1 MALRSLKYHERDKT
15 VLDGVEYSSGRTASV
30 VDVYNAMSPDER
42 YALIGFIMRHA
53 DCTYEKSEWWKEF
66 PITPDKEHFTV
77 DIYDYSDGVIT
88 LEVGCWCDW
97 GLLLTEYT
105 SEGRFEA
112 KEMTVTRD
120 SRLIEG
126 NYCSGSAAEGD
137 ENGSAITF
145 SGPQE
150 MRASRLAFKAHAG
163 AVDKAGVPYIE
174 HPRAVA
180 SRVTGDAAK
189 AVAWAHDV
197 LEDTETTVE
206 DLREEGLTEEV
217 IDGIVAMTRRDG
229 EDYLDF
235 VRRAKANPLARQVK
249 LADIIHN
256 MDLSRLSTV
265 DGAALRRLEDKYI
278 PALKILL
285 DLE

>member
-1 MALRSLKYHERDKT
+1 MTLRSLKYHEGDKI
-15 VLDGVEYSSGRTASV
+15 VIDGVEYPSSGNASM
-30 VDVYNAMSPDER
+30 VDVYNAMSPGER
-42 YALIGFIMRHA
+42 WALNNFIMRHA

-66 PITPDKEHFTV
+66 PITPDREHFTV
-77 DIYDYSDGVIT
+77 AISEYSGEIT
-88 LEVGCWCDW
+88 LEVGCWCGW
-97 GLLLTEYT
+97 GLLLKEDTAER
-105 SEGRFEA
+105 RFES
-112 KEMTVTRD
+112 KELTATRNGQ
-120 SRLIEG
+120 LIQG
-126 NYCSGSAAEGD
+126 NYCSGSAEDGE
-137 ENGSAITF
+137 ENGSVITF

-163 AVDKAGVPYIE
+163 AVDKAGAPYIE
-174 HPRAVA
+174 HPKAVA
-180 SRVTGDAAK
+180 ARVDGDAAK

-197 LEDTETTVE
+197 LEDTSTTVE

-217 IDGIVAMTRRDG
+217 IDGIVAMTRREG

-256 MDLSRLSTV
+256 MDLSRLDAV
-265 DGAALRRLEDKYI
+265 DADALRRLEDKYI

-285 DLE
+285 DLD